1 MSFARYV
8 RALPLCLLSI
18 GLASGAYAQSAQTW
32 GFEDGTLQG
41 WMATGDAFA
50 SQPTFGNNLPPRR
63 PGEVANQ
70 QGRYWI
76 GTYEDRPNAGVML
89 GRVQGD
95 GPQGTLLSPS
105 FTIGAPV
112 IRFRVG
118 GGNDREREYVA
129 LMLRMDPNG
138 PPPARPELVLH
149 LDDGAYFPVL
159 RATGENDEKMQEVTW
174 DVARFRGQVARIRI
188 VDEAS
193 GPWGHINADDFQV
206 NPLARATVVPPGG
219 GNVMVGS
226 TPGGSGPVYVPPAE
240 SGGTGTSGIVL
251 QAPPGG
257 ATARPV
263 ARGRFRLVATSFV
276 VEHKTVDDMLERDG
290 RGDEIFVRGDIY
302 EFRNGGEFGGRRTVK
317 SLVFGAQGD
326 IRAGTAPAPFNA
338 ADDQPGGLITNDQY
352 PRGDN
357 FASQPAARSGDL
369 PMVLWEG
376 ELGERDEVLI
386 VPSIWEWD
394 STQESRAETAW
405 LAQLDRNIPRL
416 RLGAVQLGVN
426 RRMPTF
432 PNGGVVSRDIVDP
445 IYIYDDGNR
454 PIGSMTRTPEYS
466 SPDARMPVNAI
477 VLTLPTAERLA
488 GQALMFTARNFAE
501 DGTVTQSVEYV
512 GPPGG
517 IEITMADP
525 PRLEGRYAL
534 YLRLEKVN

>member
-1 MSFARYV
+1 MSFARYI
-8 RALPLCLLSI
+8 RALSLCGLISI
-18 GLASGAYAQSAQTW
+18 GLAGGANAQSAQTW

-41 WMATGDAFA
+41 WIATGNAFS

-63 PGEVANQ
+63 PGEFANQ
-70 QGRYWI
+70 VGNYWI
-76 GTYEDRPNAGVML
+76 GTYEDRPSGAVML
-89 GRVQGD
+89 GRIQGD
-95 GPQGTLLSPS
+95 GPQGTLLSPA
-105 FTIGAPV
+105 FTISGPR
-112 IRFRVG
+112 INFRVG

-138 PPPARPELVLH
+138 PPAARPELVLH

-159 RATGENDEKMQEVTW
+159 RATGENDEKMQEVSW
-174 DVARFRGQVARIRI
+174 DVSRFRGQVARLRI

-206 NPLARATVVPPGG
+206 NPLGRATVVPPGG
-219 GNVMVGS
+219 GNVVVGA
-226 TPGGSGPVYVPPAE
+226 TPSGSGPVYVPPAG

-276 VEHKTVDDMLERDG
+276 VEHPTVDDMLERDG

-302 EFRNGGEFGGRRTVK
+302 EFHNGGQFARRRTVK

-326 IRAGTAPAPFNA
+326 VRAGSAPAPFNA
-338 ADDQPGGLITNDQY
+338 ADDQPGGLIINDQY

-357 FASQPAARSGDL
+357 FASRPAARDRDL
-369 PMVLWEG
+369 PMILWEG
-376 ELGERDEVLI
+376 DLGERDQVLI
-386 VPSIWEWD
+386 VPSVWEWD
-394 STQESRAETAW
+394 NREVSRAETAW
-405 LAQLDRNIPRL
+405 LAQLDRNVPPL
-416 RLGAVQLGVN
+416 RLGGLIPLGVN
-426 RRMPTF
+426 TPTF
-432 PNGGVVSRDIVDP
+432 LNGGVVSRDIVQP
-445 IYIYDDGNR
+445 IFVYDDGNR
-454 PIGSMTRTPEYS
+454 PIGAMPRAPEYNT
-466 SPDARMPVNAI
+466 ARMPVNAI
-477 VLTLPTAERLA
+477 VLSLATAERTA
-488 GQALMFTARNFAE
+488 GQALMFTARNYSE
-501 DGTVTQSVEYV
+501 DGTVVQSVEYV

-517 IEITMADP
+517 MEISMADP